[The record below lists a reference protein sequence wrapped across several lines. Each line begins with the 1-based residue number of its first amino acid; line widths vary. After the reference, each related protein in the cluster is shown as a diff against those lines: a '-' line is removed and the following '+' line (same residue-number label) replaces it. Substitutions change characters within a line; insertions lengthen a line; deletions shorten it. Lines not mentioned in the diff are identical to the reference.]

1 MDVRLIMEI
10 EERAAALDG
19 MDYFEVLRVPRAAG
33 HAEVKAAYYRES
45 RAFHPD
51 RFASLPSAELRD
63 LIGRIYRR
71 VNEAYTVLRDEV
83 KRAKYLADVSGP
95 DRPRKLRFS
104 EEDEAQVREE
114 QKRRA
119 EEQIGT
125 TPNGRKFYAVA
136 LTEVAAQ
143 RWEAAER
150 ALRSALMYE
159 PANARFKQALASVER
174 QRPRNTDPYRIK

>member
-1 MDVRLIMEI
+1 MDVGLII
-10 EERAAALDG
+10 EVEQRAAALEA
-19 MDYFEVLRVPRAAG
+19 MDYFEVLRVPRSAG
-33 HAEVKAAYYRES
+33 LRDVKAAYYRES

-51 RFASLPSAELRD
+51 RFAALPSAELKE

-71 VNEAYTVLRDEV
+71 VNEAYMVLRDDV

-95 DRPRKLRFS
+95 DRAIKLRFS
-104 EEDEAQVREE
+104 EEDEARVRDE

-125 TPNGRKFYAVA
+125 TPNGRKFYAAA
-136 LTEVAAQ
+136 LAEIAAR
-143 RWEAAER
+143 RWESAER

-159 PANARFKQALASVER
+159 PANA
-174 QRPRNTDPYRIK
+174 